1 MRSLKG
7 QRKSRVLLRNESKR
21 LSSRWIKDLANRI
34 IQALGLE
41 LCEVSIYITTDEVI
55 RELNR
60 KYRGKDKPTDV
71 LSFPFGERVGK
82 YTLLGEIVLSEQT
95 AQRQAQELN
104 HSLEEEVKRLLV
116 HGFVHLM
123 GYDHEASPEEERR
136 FKEIEERVL
145 SLI

>member
-7 QRKSRVLLRNESKR
+7 QRKSRVLLRNEGKR